1 MSEIGHDEQVL
12 AAKETLKP
20 AMERQHGTYE
30 CLLCGDRY
38 QVDGTCPNDG
48 LPLRKVPQSEL

>member
-1 MSEIGHDEQVL
+1 MRQISHDEQVL
-12 AAKETLKP
+12 VAKETLKP

-30 CLLCGDRY
+30 CLLCGNRY
-38 QVDGTCPNDG
+38 DVDGVCPEDK